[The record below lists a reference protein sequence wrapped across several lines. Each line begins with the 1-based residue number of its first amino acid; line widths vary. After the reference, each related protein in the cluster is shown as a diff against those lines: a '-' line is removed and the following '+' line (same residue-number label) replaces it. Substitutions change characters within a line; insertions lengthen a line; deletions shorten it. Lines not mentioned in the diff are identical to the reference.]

1 MKLHLCVISNEQ
13 GATISQVW
21 DETDLKLTF
30 RRTVSQQ
37 LMLQWE
43 ELLQIVN
50 SVVLNNEEDTIIWKF
65 NSNGKHSVQPL
76 YAVLS
81 FRGVSPVLIP
91 AVWKLN
97 TPPKVHIFLWLLY
110 NNKLLTRDN
119 LQKRRDVADRSCLFC
134 CEEEFVNHLFFDC
147 CVAKLTWEL
156 ISEIA
161 GMKVG
166 TNFESIGRWWISND
180 KNAVL
185 NCTCAATLW
194 SLWKSRN
201 HLCFQEGT
209 WQGEGQILGSIARWL
224 KRWRLLLKQE
234 KHVGLDHIVQRLLE
248 EGSSPLKICWD
259 SSTQHQVS
267 SLARSPRVQSRP
279 ASTATPL
286 IGPTTLDA
294 CAIAINV

>member
-1 MKLHLCVISNEQ
+1 
-13 GATISQVW
+13 
-21 DETDLKLTF
+21 
-30 RRTVSQQ
+30 
-37 LMLQWE
+37 MLQWE
-43 ELLQIVN
+43 ELLRIVN
-50 SVVLNNEEDTIIWKF
+50 SVILNNEEDTIIWKF

-147 CVAKLTWEL
+147 CVA
-156 ISEIA
+156 
-161 GMKVG
+161 
-166 TNFESIGRWWISND
+166 
-180 KNAVL
+180 
-185 NCTCAATLW
+185 TLW

-209 WQGEGQILGSIARWL
+209 WQGEGQILGSIARRL
-224 KRWRLLLKQE
+224 KRWRMLLKKE

-279 ASTATPL
+279 ASTAAPL

-294 CAIAINV
+294 CAIAINVQTLDVAFP